1 MWNTRKIVCMEN
13 RYRCKINDTNI
24 SVRPIFLLSTN
35 SSLFSLNASAIT
47 LIKNHFPFESKIPT
61 AASAAV
67 GTSKSSA
74 STIQHPTTNSL
85 RIPLPQQK
93 QIDNDNSYINCFKA
107 GRSKKDTPLGSI
119 SSSMWIQ
126 GLKTQEME
134 REGFSSCV
142 IPWSFVHNLQQ
153 HTQK

>member
-35 SSLFSLNASAIT
+35 SSLFSLNASATT

-61 AASAAV
+61 AASA
-67 GTSKSSA
+67 
-74 STIQHPTTNSL
+74 IQHPTTNSL

-107 GRSKKDTPLGSI
+107 GRSKKDTPSGSI

>member
-1 MWNTRKIVCMEN
+1 MEN

-35 SSLFSLNASAIT
+35 SSLFSLNASATT

-61 AASAAV
+61 AASAA
-67 GTSKSSA
+67 GATSKSSA
-74 STIQHPTTNSL
+74 STTQL

-119 SSSMWIQ
+119 SSSM
-126 GLKTQEME
+126 
-134 REGFSSCV
+134 
-142 IPWSFVHNLQQ
+142 
-153 HTQK
+153 